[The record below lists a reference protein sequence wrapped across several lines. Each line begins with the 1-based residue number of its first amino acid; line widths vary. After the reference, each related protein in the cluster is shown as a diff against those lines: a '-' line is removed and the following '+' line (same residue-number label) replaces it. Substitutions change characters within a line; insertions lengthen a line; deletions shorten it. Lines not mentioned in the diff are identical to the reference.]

1 MFFVY
6 VYILPEMSEE
16 EAIAAIYLLFTACSL
31 SRLFES
37 DPDMAEKLNY
47 AAMRAAQLKA
57 ELKAK
62 KIGIPKSPKVGFCF

>member
-1 MFFVY
+1 MF
-6 VYILPEMSEE
+6 
-16 EAIAAIYLLFTACSL
+16 LFAACSL
-31 SRLFES
+31 TRLLES

-62 KIGIPKSPKVGFCF
+62 KIGIPKSPKVGFNF